1 MGMLFCCWHVLLPRN
16 MHFRDMC
23 KNHTKQQLKV
33 SRCFKKLTE
42 MRLLLIQMSTFTWAY
57 HHRLKCWG
65 AALRLISHVPQ
76 CVTKRRSEKKKK
88 RIRLLLS
95 GNHPPAA
102 HSMPSGGM
110 GAGPEG
116 HWKAQSKGTLRVSV
130 SCWTPESPQNKLLRE
145 GGGIEKQLTQY
156 FRRGLDN

>member
-1 MGMLFCCWHVLLPRN
+1 MGMLFCCWHVLLPQN

-23 KNHTKQQLKV
+23 KNHTKKQLKV

-76 CVTKRRSEKKKK
+76 CVTKRRSEKKKNASDCCWVV
-88 RIRLLLS
+88 ITLPLS
-95 GNHPPAA
+95 TACQA
-102 HSMPSGGM
+102 
-110 GAGPEG
+110 
-116 HWKAQSKGTLRVSV
+116 
-130 SCWTPESPQNKLLRE
+130 
-145 GGGIEKQLTQY
+145 GGGAWALKATEKPKA
-156 FRRGLDN
+156 RGRWESQCLVELQNHLKTNCWGGGNWEAAYTIFQKRFG